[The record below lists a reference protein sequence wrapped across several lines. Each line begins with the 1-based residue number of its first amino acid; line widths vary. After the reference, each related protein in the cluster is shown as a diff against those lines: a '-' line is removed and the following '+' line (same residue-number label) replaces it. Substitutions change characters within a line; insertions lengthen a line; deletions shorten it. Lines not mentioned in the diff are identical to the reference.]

1 MLYFLSVSEGIL
13 ASTVEFSPAWYRSCF
28 PHQFIDNSCNW
39 PEMLCVAG
47 LLCLTNQRT
56 AVFGDLPF
64 SYLNLKYN
72 MPFDPPPPTR
82 VSRDIWPHLSFCL
95 SSLLFSLPA
104 DFKWPSLAQ
113 SSRNEEELFL

>member
-39 PEMLCVAG
+39 PEMLRVAG

-72 MPFDPPPPTR
+72 MPFDPPQP
-82 VSRDIWPHLSFCL
+82 VCHVIFGHISLSACPACFFLCL
-95 SSLLFSLPA
+95 LILSGLLWLKAPGMRKSF
-104 DFKWPSLAQ
+104 
-113 SSRNEEELFL
+113 FL